1 MPVIV
6 VLLCLFGVLLFVQMG
21 ALVEL
26 FQQVKQIRI
35 HLDMVDRPI
44 PLDLGEAKG
53 AFPSEIGLPVE
64 LDAASN
70 AVVLFLSNRCGS
82 CHTIA
87 SYFEGGTLPK
97 RLWLVVVPVTGD
109 GQEFVESYRLYGD
122 RIIVD
127 RGQEVV
133 GRLGMDVSPAA
144 LLIENGRIEGG
155 QTVPTMRQLYE
166 LIPASETKYRLTPR
180 LSARPEQAETTHPAG
195 GNRDRRS

>member
-1 MPVIV
+1 MPIV
-6 VLLCLFGVLLFVQMG
+6 VILLCVFGVLLFVQMG

-26 FQQVKQIRI
+26 FQQIKQIRI

-44 PLDLGEAKG
+44 PLDLGDAKG
-53 AFPSEIGLPVE
+53 KFPSELGLPVH
-64 LDAASN
+64 LDAASD

-87 SYFEGGTLPK
+87 SYFEGGALPK
-97 RLWLVVVPVTGD
+97 RLWIVVVPVTGD
-109 GQEFVESYRLYGD
+109 GQDFVDSYRLYGD
-122 RIIVD
+122 RISID
-127 RGQEVV
+127 HGQETV

-144 LLIENGRIEGG
+144 LLIESGRIEGG

-180 LSARPEQAETTHPAG
+180 LSARPKPAEVSPNG
-195 GNRDRRS
+195 ERRL